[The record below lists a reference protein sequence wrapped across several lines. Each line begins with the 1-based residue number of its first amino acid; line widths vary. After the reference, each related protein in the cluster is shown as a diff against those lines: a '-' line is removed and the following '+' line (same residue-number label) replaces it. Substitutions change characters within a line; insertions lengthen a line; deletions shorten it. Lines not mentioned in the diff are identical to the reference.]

1 MSSACLQTTLMHSKS
16 LQTCSTYLVR
26 QTYVISY
33 YSAPDSRA
41 EYCDDRVC
49 LSVSV
54 CLHASISPEIHV
66 RSCFGTDSMDYPDY
80 LPVLLS
86 ISVFFTS

>member
-16 LQTCSTYLVR
+16 LETCSTYLVR

-49 LSVSV
+49 LSV
-54 CLHASISPEIHV
+54 CTRP
-66 RSCFGTDSMDYPDY
+66 Y
-80 LPVLLS
+80 LRKYTFDHSSGLTPW
-86 ISVFFTS
+86 ITRTIYRYF